1 MLRIT
6 SESRASDAAFRA
18 LADAAAAAVGLHLA
32 LARPAVAAEVAAT
45 LTDGAQ
51 VVTEVR
57 IPDVLAAIAIRTFAY
72 AERFAARDAEDLY
85 LLGMALGRAGKS
97 RPHRHHPGQRL
108 RRPIQVS
115 WAFSANR
122 FNRPAHTSA
131 QAPTPPARSFST
143 FGRRALLVLL

>member
-57 IPDVLAAIAIRTFAY
+57 MPDVLAAIAIRTFAY

-85 LLGMALGRAGKS
+85 RLLEVAYASGPDRASWPVQPTFKAAGGR
-97 RPHRHHPGQRL
+97 L
-108 RRPIQVS
+108 
-115 WAFSANR
+115 
-122 FNRPAHTSA
+122 
-131 QAPTPPARSFST
+131 ST
-143 FGRRALLVLL
+143 FFDGPGNALAVAMSSRQQQ